1 MRKAL
6 IILVALLL
14 SQAVALRVH
23 GESHQETAQHL
34 KKGKVDEDSDDDI
47 DSPADKSRFRTDSD
61 TDFTNL
67 DDTKIK
73 NKFKDFKTKNGKKY
87 KNAEE

>member
-14 SQAVALRVH
+14 YQAVALRVH

-34 KKGKVDEDSDDDI
+34 KNDKVEIGADDDI
-47 DSPADKSRFRTDSD
+47 DSPVAKGRF
-61 TDFTNL
+61 
-67 DDTKIK
+67 TKQIAIPILQ
-73 NKFKDFKTKNGKKY
+73 T
-87 KNAEE
+87 

>member
-23 GESHQETAQHL
+23 EESHQETDQHL
-34 KKGKVDEDSDDDI
+34 KNDKADSVSDDDI
-47 DSPADKSRFRTDSD
+47 DSPAAKGRFRTDSD
-61 TDFTNL
+61 TDFAGL
-67 DDTKIK
+67 DETKIK
-73 NKFKDFKTKNGKKY
+73 NKFKEFKTKNGKKY
-87 KNAEE
+87 KNQEE